1 MESRQKRETHK
12 SIGGQKCWRTA
23 ECDRRDGIQVNNINN
38 VYVQDGRLGDWR
50 RYHRYQR
57 PDEQPRDTTLGETME
72 ITGDAN
78 NRYLRINT
86 DGNGER
92 AGRRWRLTRASVD
105 IDLKN
110 AGGQQ
115 VFLFQVMRE
124 SRQRKETHKG
134 NGGDVLEDLKLRK
147 QSGVEKLGN
156 HLNND
161 KTLMV
166 RLVWDMWRNG
176 NHTSAV
182 TAN

>member
-86 DGNGER
+86 DDRLDHMEKKRNHTPQQPLRKTTKNQMDGWINGWMCFQDE
-92 AGRRWRLTRASVD
+92 GVVVD
-105 IDLKN
+105 ID
-110 AGGQQ
+110 
-115 VFLFQVMRE
+115 
-124 SRQRKETHKG
+124 S
-134 NGGDVLEDLKLRK
+134 
-147 QSGVEKLGN
+147 
-156 HLNND
+156 
-161 KTLMV
+161 
-166 RLVWDMWRNG
+166 
-176 NHTSAV
+176 
-182 TAN
+182 